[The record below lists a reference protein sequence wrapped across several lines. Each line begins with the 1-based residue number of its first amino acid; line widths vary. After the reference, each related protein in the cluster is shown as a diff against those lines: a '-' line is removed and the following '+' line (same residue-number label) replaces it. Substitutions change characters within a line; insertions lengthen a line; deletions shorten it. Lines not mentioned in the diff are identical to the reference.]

1 MLDELYM
8 QDLAD
13 AMKMPEEVL
22 PAGKVTV
29 SAPEP
34 EMAGMDKAFVGTRLN
49 VPKPGQPTQQD
60 REKMAVGLLDTLAG
74 ALRGA
79 AAQTMGLPGDIRSI
93 LDMINQEGA
102 EKYLGQRSF
111 ATTEEIL
118 KDTSVRVPGTQIDVP
133 FPPVLKEGV
142 PNRAERQG
150 AVEVAQEV
158 GTFLPAPGIPEAA
171 IQGTK
176 AVVRG
181 AKALGPKAAQMSED
195 YLRSIG
201 GIVDIVP
208 VAPKPIN
215 PTTFK
220 PQQEVKAAVE
230 FVAADPVNSI
240 YVTQAE
246 RSPSVAFRIAKP
258 QIIGTGKNNQITVED
273 VGIVLQKAQQS
284 LYKNKPLDPTNKKD
298 LSKMIDS
305 ASAEAEFQLA
315 QPISGANW
323 YSDDVTNAF
332 TMSSKVVP
340 ELATDE
346 PLRVLTTAFAASTSY
361 NKRAG
366 ENWAVATRI
375 AEHLLKTGKVANRNP
390 DNGKL
395 WGGTTGPIMEQQLK
409 LHEFLMNKMGF
420 AEYAEWLL
428 TPHTVKEIKDM
439 KAASGLY
446 KTIDI
451 PGKATDMKMGSFII
465 GEKGG
470 AFFLNLN
477 GIKETTADKWFT
489 RTYNRHAGTLTSGN
503 LSEQGLIDAPRNE
516 AERSIM
522 KEWNRGVATNIKLDE
537 QANQAVL
544 WFYEQNLYYNLGVKS
559 AKSESFSD
567 GARNLLNARG
577 IQFNESEL
585 VRPGGGSNAPKT
597 AAESPSAD
605 RSGNPASSG
614 QVAPADAKPTTV
626 KRGDKAPA
634 KGVK

>member
-1 MLDELYM
+1 MAYSKFEQAYVDTYM
-8 QDLAD
+8 D
-13 AMKMPEEVL
+13 AMYPMEPAQPEQPDTMLAAAPTAEPQGQVSVSGFTEPQVVTDAPQGFGVARPIPQNKAQEALGYIGELLTKAGVQLDKVGIDIPVL
-22 PAGKVTV
+22 GRVSLKDLTVGESGKVLEDAALGFYPIEGAGGFISGTTRIKPDAALELLNL
-29 SAPEP
+29 AP
-34 EMAGMDKAFVGTRLN
+34 V
-49 VPKPGQPTQQD
+49 VP
-60 REKMAVGLLDTLAG
+60 
-74 ALRGA
+74 A
-79 AAQTMGLPGDIRSI
+79 AAALTKIGGK
-93 LDMINQEGA
+93 A
-102 EKYLGQRSF
+102 
-111 ATTEEIL
+111 
-118 KDTSVRVPGTQIDVP
+118 
-133 FPPVLKEGV
+133 
-142 PNRAERQG
+142 
-150 AVEVAQEV
+150 AVE
-158 GTFLPAPGIPEAA
+158 
-171 IQGTK
+171 
-176 AVVRG
+176 G
-181 AKALGPKAAQMSED
+181 AKALAPKAAQMSED

-201 GIVDIVP
+201 GIMDVVP
-208 VAPKPIN
+208 PTPKPIN

-220 PQQEVKAAVE
+220 PQQEVKAAVD

-240 YVTQAE
+240 YTTQAQ
-246 RSPSVAFRIAKP
+246 RSPSVALRIAKP
-258 QIIGTGKNNQITVED
+258 PIIGTGKNNQITVED
-273 VGIVLQKAQQS
+273 VGTVLQKAQLS

-305 ASAEAEFQLA
+305 ASAETEFQLA

-409 LHEFLMNKMGF
+409 LHEFMMNKMGF

-428 TPHTVKEIKDM
+428 TPHTVKEIKEM

-446 KTIDI
+446 KTVDI

-489 RTYNRHAGTLTSGN
+489 RTYNRHAGSLTSGN

-522 KEWNRGVATNIKLDE
+522 KEWNRGVASNSKLDE

-577 IQFNESEL
+577 LQFDESEL
-585 VRPGGGSNAPKT
+585 VRPGGGSNAAK
-597 AAESPSAD
+597 AATKSTGPTG
-605 RSGNPASSG
+605 SGNPVSSG
-614 QVAPADAKPTTV
+614 EVAPADAKPTTV
-626 KRGDKAPA
+626 KRGEKAPA